1 MTDDKT
7 THYKLP
13 LPHAQNLL
21 SEDVAS
27 LREALNRTDQALHEA
42 ADARAAESEARQ
54 GADKAES
61 TARAAMAQALARQRT
76 DDLAAASAAMKKI
89 RILALAGL

>member
-21 SEDVAS
+21 SEDVAR

-42 ADARAAESEARQ
+42 ADARAAESEAR
-54 GADKAES
+54 
-61 TARAAMAQALARQRT
+61 
-76 DDLAAASAAMKKI
+76 
-89 RILALAGL
+89 